1 MCGTGKMAKWLE
13 TLGAKPDNLVLSIS
27 RNYMVE
33 GDNQLCKFSSDDT
46 FASTSMRA
54 DTQK

>member
-1 MCGTGKMAKWLE
+1 MWIKAREMAQWINVLA
-13 TLGAKPDNLVLSIS
+13 TKPGELNSIP